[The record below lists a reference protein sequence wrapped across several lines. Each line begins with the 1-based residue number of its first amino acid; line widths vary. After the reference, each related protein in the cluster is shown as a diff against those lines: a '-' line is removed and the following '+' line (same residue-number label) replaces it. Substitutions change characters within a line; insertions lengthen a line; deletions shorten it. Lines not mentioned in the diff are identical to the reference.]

1 MGLFPFAST
10 IGIGTMSTLIPATAS
25 TRMSRRPWRTEWACR
40 WWVPNHTDNSSS
52 PRSLSPLLPQSRTS
66 SSHNF
71 ASCFGT
77 ARCPDAVA
85 RLAGIRGGVSRRTS
99 GRTLSRSARGDRSG
113 AERGPPSG
121 P

>member
-10 IGIGTMSTLIPATAS
+10 IGTVSTFPVTAS
-25 TRMSRRPWRTEWACR
+25 GRSSRGPWRTEWASGWR
-40 WWVPNHTDNSSS
+40 APNHTDSSCV
-52 PRSLSPLLPQSRTS
+52 PRSPSPLLPQSYS
-66 SSHNF
+66 NSSHDF

-85 RLAGIRGGVSRRTS
+85 RPTGIRGGVSRRTS
-99 GRTLSRSARGDRSG
+99 GRTPSRSARGDRSG

>member
-10 IGIGTMSTLIPATAS
+10 IGTVSTFPVTAS
-25 TRMSRRPWRTEWACR
+25 TRRSRGPWRTESACCWR
-40 WWVPNHTDNSSS
+40 VPKNADNSCA
-52 PRSLSPLLPQSRTS
+52 PRSPWPLLPQSRFS
-66 SSHNF
+66 FSHNF

-85 RLAGIRGGVSRRTS
+85 RLAGIRGGVARRTS
-99 GRTLSRSARGDRSG
+99 GRTPSRSARGDRSG

>member
-10 IGIGTMSTLIPATAS
+10 IGTMSTFPVAAS
-25 TRMSRRPWRTEWACR
+25 ARRSRRVT
-40 WWVPNHTDNSSS
+40 
-52 PRSLSPLLPQSRTS
+52 

-85 RLAGIRGGVSRRTS
+85 RPVGIRGGVSRRTS

>member
-1 MGLFPFAST
+1 MGLLPFAST
-10 IGIGTMSTLIPATAS
+10 IGTMSTVIPVTTSARRS
-25 TRMSRRPWRTEWACR
+25 HRPWQTEWACCWR
-40 WWVPNHTDNSSS
+40 VPNHTDNSYS
-52 PRSLSPLLPQSRTS
+52 PRSPSPLLSQSRFS

-85 RLAGIRGGVSRRTS
+85 RPAGIRGGVARRIS

>member
-1 MGLFPFAST
+1 MGLLPFAST
-10 IGIGTMSTLIPATAS
+10 IGTMPIFAVAAS
-25 TRMSRRPWRTEWACR
+25 VR
-40 WWVPNHTDNSSS
+40 WS
-52 PRSLSPLLPQSRTS
+52 RSLSSRSRVS

-85 RLAGIRGGVSRRTS
+85 RPAGIRDGVSRRTS

>member
-1 MGLFPFAST
+1 MGLLPFAST
-10 IGIGTMSTLIPATAS
+10 IGTMSTFPVTAS
-25 TRMSRRPWRTEWACR
+25 VRRSRRPWRT
-40 WWVPNHTDNSSS
+40 
-52 PRSLSPLLPQSRTS
+52 PRSPSPLLPQSRYS
-66 SSHNF
+66 SLHNF

-85 RLAGIRGGVSRRTS
+85 RPAGIRGGVARRTS

>member
-10 IGIGTMSTLIPATAS
+10 IGIGTMSPPIPATAS
-25 TRMSRRPWRTEWACR
+25 MRMSRRPWRT
-40 WWVPNHTDNSSS
+40 
-52 PRSLSPLLPQSRTS
+52 

-85 RLAGIRGGVSRRTS
+85 RPARIRGGVARPRS
-99 GRTLSRSARGDRSG
+99 GGTLSRSVRGDRSG

>member
-1 MGLFPFAST
+1 MGSFPFAST
-10 IGIGTMSTLIPATAS
+10 IGTMSTSIPVIARVRA
-25 TRMSRRPWRTEWACR
+25 WRTEPAC
-40 WWVPNHTDNSSS
+40 WWPVPSYTGHAGSPSLTSPLFPQSRFSSS
-52 PRSLSPLLPQSRTS
+52 PQ
-66 SSHNF
+66 F

-85 RLAGIRGGVSRRTS
+85 RSAGIRGGVARRTS
-99 GRTLSRSARGDRSG
+99 GRTLSRSVRGDRSG

>member
-1 MGLFPFAST
+1 MGLLPFAFT
-10 IGIGTMSTLIPATAS
+10 IGTNPTVIPGTARA
-25 TRMSRRPWRTEWACR
+25 R
-40 WWVPNHTDNSSS
+40 WWRGSPWSSS
-52 PRSLSPLLPQSRTS
+52 PRLPQSRFS

-99 GRTLSRSARGDRSG
+99 GQTLSRSVRGDRSV

>member
-1 MGLFPFAST
+1 MGLLPFAST
-10 IGIGTMSTLIPATAS
+10 IGTMPTVIPVTA
-25 TRMSRRPWRTEWACR
+25 RARRSR
-40 WWVPNHTDNSSS
+40 S
-52 PRSLSPLLPQSRTS
+52 PSPLVPPSRSS

-85 RLAGIRGGVSRRTS
+85 RLAGIRVGVSRRTS
-99 GRTLSRSARGDRSG
+99 GRTLSRSVRGDRSG

>member
-1 MGLFPFAST
+1 MGLLPFAST
-10 IGIGTMSTLIPATAS
+10 IGTMSTFPVTAS
-25 TRMSRRPWRTEWACR
+25 VRRSRRPWRTESACCWR
-40 WWVPNHTDNSSS
+40 VPNQAENPYS
-52 PRSLSPLLPQSRTS
+52 PRSPSPLQPQSRFS

-85 RLAGIRGGVSRRTS
+85 RPAGIRGGVSRRTS
-99 GRTLSRSARGDRSG
+99 GQPLSRSARGDRSG